1 MSFQIPALSSVQ
13 SEPRR
18 ASSSRRLLSVL
29 TLAAL
34 LSAGSALVPG
44 GTVQVQAQNDATEQS
59 AQAEDA
65 DAGFDPD
72 RVLATVNGKDVTMAD
87 VIATAQDLPQQYQS
101 QLSSLFPALVERLI
115 DFKLLEEAGR
125 EKGLA
130 ENDQVR
136 EAVARAESEAI
147 GQVYLQ
153 QAIDEAATDERLQAA
168 YEQYKADFEAQEE
181 VRARH
186 ILVEEKEQA
195 EDLIA
200 ELDAGADFAALA
212 DEHSMDEGTEGGDL
226 GYFTQDRMVE
236 PFADAAFE
244 MEAGSYGKEPVET
257 EFGWHVI
264 KVEDS
269 RMTEPP
275 QMSEVRGELEQ
286 QIASE
291 AIEEILADLRSDADI
306 EMKGTA
312 PQSVPEDAL
321 EEEDLP
327 ETGTSNQ

>member
-1 MSFQIPALSSVQ
+1 MSFQIPALSSAHV
-13 SEPRR
+13 EPAR
-18 ASSSRRLLSVL
+18 ASRRLLSAL
-29 TLAAL
+29 TLAAF
-34 LSAGSALVPG
+34 LSAGTALLPG
-44 GTVQVQAQNDATEQS
+44 GTVQVQAQDNAAEQS
-59 AQAEDA
+59 GQAEG
-65 DAGFDPD
+65 AGFDPD

-125 EKGLA
+125 EEGLA
-130 ENDQVR
+130 DNEQVR
-136 EAVARAESEAI
+136 EAVERAESEAI
-147 GQVYLQ
+147 GQIYLQ
-153 QAIDEAATDERLQAA
+153 QAIDEAATDERLQDA
-168 YEQYKADFEAQEE
+168 YEQYKADFEAKKE
-181 VRARH
+181 VQARH

-195 EDLIA
+195 EELIA

-244 MEAGSYGKEPVET
+244 MESGSYSKEPVET

-275 QMSEVRGELEQ
+275 EMSEVRGELEQ

-291 AIEEILADLRSDADI
+291 AIEEILADLRADADI